1 MRPCSPASILCRHFA
16 SLHLLPGVGRV
27 ELDSRFRRVEE
38 GHEPR
43 PHYVDKSKRDAQD
56 PEGRRHD
63 GGGGGLVR
71 VVCTVSS
78 VWCGVGGTILRR
90 VDLSEILWTVS
101 AASCTADRWGGGG
114 SWRRA
119 SYARKLLMMSELY
132 IAGKKWLRMTSGGG
146 GVVKTL
152 DRVANKLLYTLHYEQ
167 R

>member
-101 AASCTADRWGGGG
+101 ASSCTAVCSEIADDEWAVYSWKEMVEDDLGWG
-114 SWRRA
+114 RRCQN
-119 SYARKLLMMSELY
+119 ARSCGEKTTVHST
-132 IAGKKWLRMTSGGG
+132 LRATMI
-146 GVVKTL
+146 
-152 DRVANKLLYTLHYEQ
+152 
-167 R
+167 